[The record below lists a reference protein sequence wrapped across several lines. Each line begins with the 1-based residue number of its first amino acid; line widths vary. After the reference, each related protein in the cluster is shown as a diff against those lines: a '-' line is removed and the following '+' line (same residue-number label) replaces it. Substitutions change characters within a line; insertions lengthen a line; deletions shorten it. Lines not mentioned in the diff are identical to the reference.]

1 MFIDSSIENDF
12 SKVFIFSDSIE
23 CTLFEILISVESGN
37 IKLFFRNNNVKS
49 VLCFDQIESN
59 HVEIDNSRDST
70 LITDLM
76 MLDGFK
82 LIKRITE

>member
-1 MFIDSSIENDF
+1 MKYFENNNDSKIGINN
-12 SKVFIFSDSIE
+12 I
-23 CTLFEILISVESGN
+23 ESGN

-59 HVEIDNSRDST
+59 HIEIDNSRDST